1 MEQSILRA
9 ETTNQVFLRGELME
23 LPVYSHENHG
33 KQFDKFV
40 LSVQR
45 LSGARDT
52 INVLAEHEMLL
63 ELDPTAGSLIEIL
76 GEIRSYNNRTGQGR
90 RLVIT
95 VYAHSIATSDGEPDN
110 QVYLRGKVCREPV
123 YRRTP
128 LGREICDVMLA
139 VERKYRRMDYLPC
152 ILWGSLAR
160 MAADCEKGTELSLT
174 GRIQSRTYLKQLEEG
189 SEERTAYEISAI
201 TAEINEDSES
211 EG

>member
-1 MEQSILRA
+1 MEQSILRV
-9 ETTNQVFLRGELME
+9 ESNQVFLRGELME

-40 LSVQR
+40 LSIQR
-45 LSGARDT
+45 LSGARDM
-52 INVLAEHEMLL
+52 INVLAEHEQLMK
-63 ELDPTAGSLIEIL
+63 LDPSAGSLIEVE

-90 RLVIT
+90 RLIIT
-95 VYAHSIATSDGEPDN
+95 VYAHEIAVSEGEPEN
-110 QVYLRGKVCREPV
+110 QVTLRGKICREPV

-128 LGREICDVMLA
+128 LGREICDIMLA

-160 MAADCEKGTELSLT
+160 MAADCPKGTELSLE

-201 TAEINEDSES
+201 TAEIIPES
-211 EG
+211 EA

>member
-63 ELDPTAGSLIEIL
+63 ELDPTAGSLIEVL

-95 VYAHSIATSDGEPDN
+95 VYAHSIAASDGEPDN

-201 TAEINEDSES
+201 TAEISGDSES

>member
-1 MEQSILRA
+1 MEQSILRV
-9 ETTNQVFLRGELME
+9 ETSNQVFLRGELME
-23 LPVYSHENHG
+23 LPVFSHENHG

-45 LSGARDT
+45 LSGARDS
-52 INVLAEHEMLL
+52 INILAEHEKIL
-63 ELDPTAGSLIEIL
+63 ELDPSAGSLIEIT
-76 GEIRSYNNRTGQGR
+76 GEVRSYNNRTGQGR

-95 VYAHSIATSDGEPDN
+95 VYAHEITVSQGEPEN
-110 QVYLRGKVCREPV
+110 QVTLRGRLCREPV

-201 TAEINEDSES
+201 TAEIMPPCGE
-211 EG
+211 